1 MRCLVAMSAVA
12 SPVLRHRSLRCR
24 RRGAQGAGE
33 RALTRENWQRENRA
47 RELPTLARQ
56 RANRPTY
63 SPVPHANGVG
73 EGGTSQ
79 RAAPAPLGR
88 AAAMSNPRTV
98 CIAVAESPVA
108 AMLLPEERSQRTPR
122 TPQCDRRA
130 QLQLLQG
137 NTGRGSSSGSGPMQ
151 RGGVRARWPRAAG
164 ATSRLRR
171 HSSTA
176 RAPCEDTRCPSGRG
190 TRSA

>member
-1 MRCLVAMSAVA
+1 MSQIPDFSDDSSSTSVRHGSIDSRQHRPPVKVLPPTCTQMRCLVAMSAVA

-24 RRGAQGAGE
+24 RRGAQGAGA

-47 RELPTLARQ
+47 RERPTLARQ

-122 TPQCDRRA
+122 TP
-130 QLQLLQG
+130 LQE
-137 NTGRGSSSGSGPMQ
+137 RMQ
-151 RGGVRARWPRAAG
+151 RPPRTPRTPCTQRRQRQQRAKV
-164 ATSRLRR
+164 
-171 HSSTA
+171 
-176 RAPCEDTRCPSGRG
+176 
-190 TRSA
+190 